1 MPSSGPSLLL
11 PSCQAELSGY
21 LKVGRSWQQC
31 VAMIDPLTT
40 PPLAV
45 SKMCTSILR
54 RDSYTPLCRF
64 QVCFLI
70 SRFLFGWNCIPQA
83 SIGSLNVYLMPVT
96 EMTRAKHWNTP
107 KAWGQLTW
115 FLKRLHFQLWD
126 IKENL
131 IALVPNS
138 KSVLKNPRFYFFSFY
153 VLSCV
158 LKCNFIPSPMT
169 TLPYTL
175 SHTL

>member
-1 MPSSGPSLLL
+1 MREKRKSAHKHQNYSAYSCALDASFRTL
-11 PSCQAELSGY
+11 PLAPFLPQSQAELSGY
-21 LKVGRSWQQC
+21 VKVGRSWQQC
-31 VAMIDPLTT
+31 VAVIDPLTT

-54 RDSYTPLCRF
+54 RDSYTPLRRF

-126 IKENL
+126 IKE
-131 IALVPNS
+131 
-138 KSVLKNPRFYFFSFY
+138 K
-153 VLSCV
+153 
-158 LKCNFIPSPMT
+158 
-169 TLPYTL
+169 PYCISAQQQVST
-175 SHTL
+175 